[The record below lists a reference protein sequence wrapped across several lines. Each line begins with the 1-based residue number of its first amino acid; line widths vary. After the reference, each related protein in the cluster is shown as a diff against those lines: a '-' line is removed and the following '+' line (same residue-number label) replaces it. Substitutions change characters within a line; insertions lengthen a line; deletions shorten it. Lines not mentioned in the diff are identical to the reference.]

1 MWIGR
6 DTGPFGFLFRK
17 FGFDYAWSVPHLLAL
32 PNFLS
37 IVVIASDRQPLK
49 SDPVEDL
56 FEVAS
61 FRKLDWLKEG
71 RHGVEYT
78 YPNCTP

>member
-1 MWIGR
+1 
-6 DTGPFGFLFRK
+6 
-17 FGFDYAWSVPHLLAL
+17 
-32 PNFLS
+32 LS